1 MKVLFSGSFKFF
13 DEMKKL
19 KEDLKLAGFECIL
32 PRFSLGNGYSSE
44 EIEKIKLDR
53 KKRIFELNDGK
64 ELQRIV
70 KVKKWYYDQLR
81 KCDAIVVFDLGGYVG
96 LSVAAEIGAAH
107 ILEKPVF
114 FLEKPSDEGILALI
128 KFSKNFKIVP
138 KEKLVKELKNLNAK
152 RIENREN

>member
-1 MKVLFSGSFKFF
+1 MKILFSGSFKFF

-19 KEDLKLAGFECIL
+19 KEDLELAGFECIL
-32 PRFSLGNGYSSE
+32 PKFYLGDRYSIK
-44 EIEKIKLDR
+44 EIEELKKNSEKDGLNEEERFKKI
-53 KKRIFELNDGK
+53 I
-64 ELQRIV
+64 
-70 KVKKWYYDQLR
+70 KVKKWYYEQLR
-81 KCDAIVVFDLGGYVG
+81 KCDAIVVFDLGGYIG

-138 KEKLVKELKNLNAK
+138 REDVVKELKNLNAK
-152 RIENREN
+152 RIKNRKN